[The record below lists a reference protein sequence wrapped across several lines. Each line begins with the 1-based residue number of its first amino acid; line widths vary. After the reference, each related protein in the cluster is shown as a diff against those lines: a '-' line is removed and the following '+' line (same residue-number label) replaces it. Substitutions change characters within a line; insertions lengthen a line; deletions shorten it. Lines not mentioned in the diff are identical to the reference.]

1 MTEAGGSLS
10 GGSKSFFRSAAAL
23 AAFACAGAADAALYL
38 VDTTSADA
46 GVSTCDDAVAGDCS
60 LAGAIAKANASN
72 GVVDA
77 IHFAIPTSDP
87 GCHSAQGWCVIAGSG
102 DLIVNEALTIDGFT
116 QPGAAANTIAA
127 NAGGL
132 NAVHKI
138 QVNPALRFTAPGTV
152 RGLVLNGRGNNQ
164 VYPLLYANP
173 NLTTDEFRVEGNAFG
188 EALDGGIT
196 MVTWALVVQSR
207 SPVRV
212 GGLQP
217 AARNLFCKAGAAL
230 VNHTNSGKLKVYG
243 NLFGV
248 NADGNTMT
256 GCGPAEAIDGNW
268 PYYDDD
274 YTYFGAND
282 PNGRNIVARQGLD
295 ITPKN
300 NAFGHAPLAVIDIK
314 NNHFGLGAD
323 GVTPLA
329 LEYAYIGSNVAALM
343 FGGDQPGDGN
353 IVVGPASGNFAA
365 VDTGST
371 SRGAVFGNHFIG
383 THLKPWYLRYYTG
396 DGPLQRRP
404 NDPGD
409 ADGSNGGRDPGAQ
422 NHPEIVSFSA
432 QPDGLHIGYRIDSST
447 ANTRYP
453 LQVEF
458 YSALTQAPL
467 DRLGVDTY
475 TAAEAQSIKQIVLP
489 TPPGGWP
496 ADAVIVASALAAMP
510 PAPSSRESS
519 EIGWHPVT
527 MSFVPGTSATTIGNA
542 TNTVSVD
549 VTTPAPFVPRGSVRI
564 AYTWSSFTFQYC
576 DAMLVATGPSSA
588 RATCTLAAGDPGQ
601 HVLRAIMTTN
611 NVPFG
616 DAATGGNPNIWI
628 AHAVVADDLFKDG
641 FE

>member
-1 MTEAGGSLS
+1 MSVI
-10 GGSKSFFRSAAAL
+10 RSAGLL
-23 AAFACAGAADAALYL
+23 AVFACAGAAQAATYI

-46 GVSTCDDAVAGDCS
+46 GVSGCADASANDCS
-60 LAGAIAKANASN
+60 FAGAIAKANAST
-72 GVVDA
+72 GVIDV
-77 IHFAIPTSDP
+77 IHFNIPTSDP
-87 GCHSAQGWCVIAGSG
+87 GCHPTQGWCVIAGSG
-102 DLIVNEALTIDGFT
+102 DLAVNEALTIDGFT
-116 QPGAAANTIAA
+116 QPGASANTIAA
-127 NAGGL
+127 SAGGL
-132 NAVHKI
+132 NAVHRI
-138 QVNPALRFTAPGTV
+138 QINPGLRFTAPGTV
-152 RGLVLNGRGNNQ
+152 RGLVLNGRGNGQ
-164 VYPLLYANP
+164 VWPLLYANP

-188 EALDGGIT
+188 EALDGGVS

-212 GGLQP
+212 GGLLP
-217 AARNLFCKAGAAL
+217 AQRNLFCKAGAAL

-248 NADGNTMT
+248 NADGNSMT
-256 GCGPAEAIDGNW
+256 GCAAAEAIDGNF

-274 YTYFGAND
+274 YTYFGSND
-282 PNGRNIVARQGLD
+282 PNGRNVVARQGLD

-300 NAFGHAPLAVIDIK
+300 MAFSHQSLAIVDVK

-353 IVVGPASGNFAA
+353 IVVGPGSGNYAA
-365 VDTGST
+365 IDTGSN
-371 SRGAVFGNHFIG
+371 SRGAVFGNHFVG
-383 THLKPWYLRYYTG
+383 THLKPWYLRYVTG
-396 DGPLQRRP
+396 DGPLMRRP

-409 ADGSNGGRDPGAQ
+409 ADGSNGGRDPGVQ
-422 NHPEIVSFSA
+422 NHPDIVSFTV
-432 QPDGLHIGYRIDSST
+432 QPDGLHIGYRVDATT

-458 YSALTQAPL
+458 YSATTQAPL
-467 DRLGVDTY
+467 DRLGTDTY
-475 TAAEAQSIKQIVLP
+475 TAAEAQTTKQIVLP

-496 ADAVIVASALAAMP
+496 ANAVVIASALASMP

-527 MSFVPGTSATTIGNA
+527 MNFAPGTSATTIDNA
-542 TNTVSVD
+542 ANTVSVD

-564 AYTWSSFTFQYC
+564 AYVWSSFTYQYC
-576 DAMLVATGPSSA
+576 DATLVATGPSSA
-588 RATCTLAAGDPGQ
+588 RATCTLAAGDPGL
-601 HVLRAIMTTN
+601 HLLRAVMSTG

-616 DAATGGNPNIWI
+616 DATTGGNPVVSMS
-628 AHAVVADDLFKDG
+628 HAVVADGLFKDS
-641 FE
+641 FEF